1 MGLKDVVVQ
10 RLQHYF
16 GDYVDGLTPENLRVQ
31 VLAGTI
37 TQSDL
42 SLKAEALAQL
52 QLPVVVK
59 AGRLRRFHVVVPWSR
74 ITSEPVVVHIAG
86 VTVLAA
92 LAEENGPDDAA
103 AAAELA
109 SVQLANLLHKKIE
122 AVHAAEALRKAGLQT
137 STGGAEESYAAR
149 LGRTIL
155 NNLRVNISDLHIR
168 FEDVPPAGAGRPV
181 CLGVQ
186 LASLRIVTT
195 DADGQELF
203 VDDGERDQSV
213 KDHESREGP
222 PVRAPVALTFLPYCF
237 VSKFC
242 TVLYR
247 SDLYIEI
254 LYCSSKTVQ
263 NFDTKRIFRDQF

>member
-10 RLQHYF
+10 RLQQYF

-37 TQSDL
+37 TQCDL

-52 QLPVVVK
+52 QLPVVVR

-92 LAEENGPDDAA
+92 LAEEDADDAA

-109 SVQLANLLHKKIE
+109 SVQLAKLLHKKIE

-137 STGGAEESYAAR
+137 SPGGAEESYATR

-168 FEDVPPAGAGRPV
+168 FEDVPPAGGGRPV

-195 DADGQELF
+195 DAHGQELF

-213 KDHESREGP
+213 KDHESRKGP
-222 PVRAPVALTFLPYCF
+222 PVRVRLQYGRC
-237 VSKFC
+237 
-242 TVLYR
+242 
-247 SDLYIEI
+247 DH
-254 LYCSSKTVQ
+254 SSA
-263 NFDTKRIFRDQF
+263 

>member
-1 MGLKDVVVQ
+1 M
-10 RLQHYF
+10 
-16 GDYVDGLTPENLRVQ
+16 PACQ

-52 QLPVVVK
+52 QLPVIVR
-59 AGRLRRFHVVVPWSR
+59 AGRLRRFHVEVPWSR

-92 LAEENGPDDAA
+92 LAEENDEDAA

-109 SVQLANLLHKKIE
+109 SVQLASLLQKKIE
-122 AVHAAEALRKAGLQT
+122 AVNAAEALRKAGLELA
-137 STGGAEESYAAR
+137 AEGEEDSYAAR

-168 FEDVPPAGAGRPV
+168 FEDVPPAGLGHPV

-186 LASLRIVTT
+186 LVDLRIVTT
-195 DADGQELF
+195 DANGKELF
-203 VDDGERDQSV
+203 MDDEERGQNV

-222 PVRAPVALTFLPYCF
+222 PVRTWNSC
-237 VSKFC
+237 C
-242 TVLYR
+242 
-247 SDLYIEI
+247 DI
-254 LYCSSKTVQ
+254 LSVICADFSSQCCGGRRYGT
-263 NFDTKRIFRDQF
+263 RR